1 MNEFI
6 YILEFM
12 GIISFAI
19 SGMIAAKEQGM
30 DPVGLYFI
38 ACVTAFGGGTARD
51 VILDNHPV
59 YWIQHQEFPIIIL
72 LMALLFAYVK
82 PTTQLKEVHIL
93 IPDAIGLGIFSVLG
107 TKLALDFGSPVFIG
121 VILGVMTG
129 TVGGVMRDALCNEI
143 PHLFRKLQLYATCAF
158 VGCWL
163 YVLLLKLSTE
173 TIALWV
179 SFIFIAGLRLL
190 AMRFD
195 WRLQKPDGAGA

>member
-1 MNEFI
+1 MNQII
-6 YILEFM
+6 YILEFL

-51 VILDNHPV
+51 LILDNHPV
-59 YWIQHQEFPIIIL
+59 YWIQHQEFPILIL
-72 LMALLFAYVK
+72 VMAILFAYFK
-82 PTTQLKEVHIL
+82 PVSKLKEIHIL
-93 IPDAIGLGIFSVLG
+93 VPDAIGLGIFSVLG
-107 TKLALDFGSPVFIG
+107 TNLALGYGSPMFIA

-163 YVLLLKLSTE
+163 YVLLLFVLTQTQSLWIST
-173 TIALWV
+173 
-179 SFIFIAGLRLL
+179 IFIALLRLL
-190 AMRFD
+190 AMRYD
-195 WRLQKPDGAGA
+195 WRLQKPL